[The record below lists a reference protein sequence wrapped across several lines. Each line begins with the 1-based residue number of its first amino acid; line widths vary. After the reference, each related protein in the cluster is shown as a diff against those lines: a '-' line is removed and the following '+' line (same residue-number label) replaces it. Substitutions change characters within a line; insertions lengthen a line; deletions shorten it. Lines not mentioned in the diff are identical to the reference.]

1 LTPRGRPTPTSLV
14 WQPVGDAEL
23 VVAAQRGD
31 VHALAQLLAR
41 HESSMR
47 AVALSIL
54 RSVPES
60 ADVVQD
66 AALTALQR
74 IGDLRDPHAA
84 GPWLRA
90 IVRNACRM
98 HLRSRRAVPVPMFM
112 PENEPLLAS
121 VDAMDPA
128 TLIERHELRDWVWHA
143 IEELPLE
150 QRLVVILR
158 YFTDVTAYGQ
168 IAQLCDVPVGTVRS
182 RLSKG
187 RSRLHAALMRTAELP
202 HDEVAAQHTAR
213 RDAEDLMA
221 AAHHGSFRS
230 ELTTRW
236 SPSVEITWPTG
247 KRTRG
252 LDYPAGAMDRDLSA
266 GVRHRIA
273 HVVASR
279 DVVIWESDLISPPE
293 DPLHCPPGVVWALF
307 LDRGRV
313 DRIRLFHPPRPDP
326 V

>member
-1 LTPRGRPTPTSLV
+1 LTSRGRPTPTSLAG
-14 WQPVGDAEL
+14 QPVDDGEL
-23 VVAAQRGD
+23 VVAAQHGD
-31 VHALAQLLAR
+31 VHALAQLLTR
-41 HESSMR
+41 HEPSMR

-54 RSVPES
+54 RSGPES

-74 IGDLRDPHAA
+74 IGDLRNPHAA
-84 GPWLRA
+84 APWLRA

-98 HLRSRRAVPVPMFM
+98 HLRSRLAVPVP
-112 PENEPLLAS
+112 NDEPLLAS
-121 VDAMDPA
+121 VDEMDPA

-150 QRLVVILR
+150 QQLVVILR
-158 YFTDVTAYGQ
+158 YFTDVTSYSQ

-182 RLSKG
+182 RLSQG
-187 RSRLHAALMRTAELP
+187 RIKLHAALMRTAELP
-202 HDEVAAQHTAR
+202 HDEVAARNTAR

-236 SPSVEITWPTG
+236 SPSAEITWPTG
-247 KRTRG
+247 KHTRG
-252 LDYPAGAMDRDLSA
+252 LDYPAGAMDRDLTA

-279 DVVIWESDLISPPE
+279 DVVIWEADLISPPE
-293 DPLHCPPGVVWALF
+293 DPFHCPPGLVWALF
-307 LDRGRV
+307 LERGRV
-313 DRIRLFHPPRPDP
+313 DRIRLFHPRRPSR